1 MDAKLLQALQV
12 KYTVSGSV
20 YSPDTP
26 SKAFTL
32 HLRPSKYFGRPDYI
46 QAYVKGT
53 AKPLFISSVYE
64 PRTTVG
70 LFNIEVAGK
79 RLEALPT
86 PDGRVELVTLQ
97 ELRKRSGVTFTRK
110 SL

>member
-1 MDAKLLQALQV
+1 MDTKLLEALQV
-12 KYTVSGSV
+12 TYTVSGSI
-20 YSPDTP
+20 YIPP

-32 HLRPSKYFGRPDYI
+32 HVRPSKHFGRPDYL

-53 AKPLFISSVYE
+53 AKPIFVSSVYE

-86 PDGRVELVTLQ
+86 PDGRVELVTIQ
-97 ELRKRSGVTFTRK
+97 ELRKRSGVTFNRK

>member
-1 MDAKLLQALQV
+1 MDTKLLQALQV

-32 HLRPSKYFGRPDYI
+32 HLRPSKHFGRPDYL
-46 QAYVKGT
+46 QAYIKGT

-70 LFNIEVAGK
+70 LFNIEVEGK

-97 ELRKRSGVTFTRK
+97 ELRKRSGVTFKGK